1 MSDINYKSIFGATR
15 QITPAA
21 YIAELIVARQAKW
34 SKVVLPDRFWND
46 NDFILWTGKWKFQMR
61 QANSLIN
68 SGFDPAVIISV
79 LNKTNNI
86 GTLTNK
92 RLYPLLVEEQR
103 KKDNNA
109 KIEHTQIETTSTTE
123 KPQAQFGKKSKRSKL
138 D

>member
-1 MSDINYKSIFGATR
+1 MSDTNYKSLFGATR
-15 QITPAA
+15 DITPAA

-46 NDFILWTGKWKFQMR
+46 NGFILWAGKWKFQMR

-79 LNKTNNI
+79 LTKNQNI
-86 GTLTNK
+86 GTITNK

-103 KKDNNA
+103 KIENNA
-109 KIEHTQIETTSTTE
+109 KIEHINIETTSITE
-123 KPQAQFGKKSKRSKL
+123 KPQAQFGKQSKRRKL